1 MALDHSIRRLILMRS
16 GSAFHAIPV
25 IFTKAS
31 PKSLI
36 ADDAFVFCSPVGVD
50 SIPAI
55 SAKLMIAFRTDAR
68 PYNRNFLFAT
78 TTHDFYCLSLSLILP
93 NYKRVL

>member
-1 MALDHSIRRLILMRS
+1 MSQPSR
-16 GSAFHAIPV
+16 
-25 IFTKAS
+25 
-31 PKSLI
+31 
-36 ADDAFVFCSPVGVD
+36 AFVFCSPVGVD

-78 TTHDFYCLSLSLILP
+78 TTHDFYCFSLSLILP
-93 NYKRVL
+93 NYKLFYVDVSESSR